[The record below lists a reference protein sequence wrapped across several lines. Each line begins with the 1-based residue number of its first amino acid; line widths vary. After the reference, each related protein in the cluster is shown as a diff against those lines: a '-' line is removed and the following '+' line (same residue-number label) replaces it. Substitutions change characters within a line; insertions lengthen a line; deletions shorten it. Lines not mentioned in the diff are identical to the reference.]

1 VTLALIGAALY
12 VAAAVRLRRRG
23 DAWPGWR
30 SLSFVTGCAAIA
42 APPPGGPFTAHM
54 VQHLAMGMFAP
65 LLLVSARPVTLLL
78 RALPAGRL
86 RRSLVAVARS
96 RPAAVLVF
104 PPVAAV
110 LDVGGLWVLYRT
122 GLFAATH
129 DEPWLHALV
138 HLHVFAAGVLF
149 SAAVCQVDPLRH
161 RSSFLLRASTLV
173 TAAAAHA
180 VLAKS
185 LWAVP
190 PPGTAFSPADL
201 HTGAEVMY
209 YGGDL
214 AEIGLAVVIAMGWY
228 AAGGRSL
235 RRSRRRAAADVDCPA
250 ATLTGR
256 AWP

>member
-1 VTLALIGAALY
+1 VTLALIAAALY
-12 VAAAVRLRRRG
+12 LAAAVRLRRRG

-30 SLSFVTGCAAIA
+30 SLSFATGCVALA
-42 APPPGGPFTAHM
+42 APSPGGPFTAHM
-54 VQHLAMGMFAP
+54 VEHLVMGMFAP

-78 RALPAGRL
+78 RALPTGRF
-86 RRSLVAVARS
+86 RRALVAGARS

-122 GLFAATH
+122 GLFAAAH
-129 DEPWLHALV
+129 DDPWLHALV
-138 HLHVFAAGVLF
+138 HLHVCVAGVLF
-149 SAAVCQVDPLRH
+149 SAAICQLDPVRH
-161 RSSFLLRASTLV
+161 RSSFVLRASTLV
-173 TAAAAHA
+173 AAGAAHA

-201 HTGAEVMY
+201 RRGAEVMY

-214 AEIGLAVVIAMGWY
+214 AEIGLAVVIAVGWY
-228 AAGGRSL
+228 AAGGRTL
-235 RRSRRRAAADVDCPA
+235 RRSRRRAAFSRPA
-250 ATLTGR
+250 
-256 AWP
+256 